1 MPVLKAK
8 DAGFCFGVK
17 NAVAKAFEMAGANE
31 SGRNLV
37 MLGELIHNAIVM
49 DRLKDAGFSIVDD
62 AKDVPPGSDVIIR
75 AHGVPRSQLEILK
88 DKGCVVTDCTC
99 PFVMKI
105 HKIVAKAAEE
115 GKNIIICGTPGH
127 PEVTGICGQTEDHPD
142 VKVAVITS
150 ESDLE
155 TLDFPIETAILV
167 SQTTFSTEKFKRI
180 CAAVENK
187 IEKNLVFDTICIT
200 TENRQTEAASISER
214 SDVMLVIGSGHSSNT
229 KKLMEVCSGR
239 CDRTY
244 LISGATELRELL
256 SAGLIKPSDT
266 VGITAGASTPED
278 IILEVVQ
285 TMNEED
291 VKNIEG
297 QEIPEENSGNEFTD
311 YVNSISQIRRGAVVE
326 GEITSADAD
335 YVYVDVHDK
344 SEGKIPIEE
353 FQGENEIDLDAA
365 IAEHKTVKVVVKKVR
380 NTDQG
385 KDIDLSMTAVD
396 YEKYKGEVKEAFD
409 NKTPITL
416 KLIRTVKDGL
426 IGSYH
431 GVEVYI
437 HKSQIK
443 FGEVKDL
450 ESYIGKE
457 LEVVITKFET
467 EKNRLRISGSHRQ
480 LAAREKAAKAAD
492 IWDNIEVGKRYTGV
506 VRSLPEF
513 GAFVDIGGVDGLVH
527 VSEITWVR
535 NQKPSDVLKVN
546 DEIEVYVKSF
556 DKESKKISLGY
567 KKEEDDPYYN
577 IAERIPEGSVVEGKI
592 VRICDF
598 GAFIELE
605 PGIDALCHISQIS
618 DKRLENPSEVLS
630 KGDIVRAR
638 VIKVDSEGRR
648 ISVSIKD
655 IAPINPPEVEE
666 VEEAEDEAAEAEA
679 PVEAPVEAAV
689 EAPAEEVAEVVAEK
703 AAPAEEAVETVA
715 EEAAP
720 VEEAV
725 EAVAEEA
732 APAEEAVEAP
742 AEEAAETPAE

>member
-1 MPVLKAK
+1 MPVICAK

-17 NAVAKAFEMAGANE
+17 NAVAKAFDMAEQGDP
-31 SGRNLV
+31 GQLV
-37 MLGELIHNAIVM
+37 MLGELTHNAIVM
-49 DRLKDAGFSIVDD
+49 DRLKRAGFSIVDK
-62 AKDVPPGSDVIIR
+62 AEDVPCGSKVIIR
-75 AHGVPRSQLEILK
+75 AHGVPKSEIEILK
-88 DKGCVVTDCTC
+88 SKDCIITDCTC
-99 PFVMKI
+99 PFVTKI
-105 HKIVAKAAEE
+105 HKIVAQAARE
-115 GKNIIICGTPGH
+115 GHNIIVCGTPGH
-127 PEVTGICGQTEDHPD
+127 PEVIGICGQTEDYPD
-142 VKVAVITS
+142 VKVAVISS

-155 TLDFPIETAILV
+155 KVDFPLNTAVLV
-167 SQTTFSTEKFKRI
+167 SQTTFSTEKFKNI
-180 CAAVENK
+180 CASVENK
-187 IEKNLVFDTICIT
+187 IANNLVFDTICIT
-200 TENRQTEAASISER
+200 TENRQKEAASISDR
-214 SDVMLVIGSGHSSNT
+214 ADVMLVIGSSHSSNT
-229 KKLMEVCSGR
+229 KKLMDVCSGR
-239 CDRTY
+239 CAGTY
-244 LISGATELRELL
+244 LISDAKELEGLL
-256 SAGLIKPSDT
+256 SQGLIKPSDT

-297 QEIPEENSGNEFTD
+297 QQIPEENSGNEFTD

-409 NKTPITL
+409 SKTPITL

-450 ESYIGKE
+450 DSYIGKE

-480 LAAREKAAKAAD
+480 LAAREKAAKAAN

-506 VRSLPEF
+506 VRSLPEL

-577 IAERIPEGSVVEGKI
+577 ITERIPEGSVVEGKV

-618 DKRLENPSEVLS
+618 DKRLDNPAEVLS
-630 KGDIVRAR
+630 KGDVVQAR
-638 VIKVDSEGRR
+638 VVKVDPEGRR

-655 IAPINPPEVEE
+655 IAPINPPEA
-666 VEEAEDEAAEAEA
+666 EEAEDEEAAEVVEAEA
-679 PVEAPVEAAV
+679 VEAPVEAV
-689 EAPAEEVAEVVAEK
+689 EEVAAEVV
-703 AAPAEEAVETVA
+703 EEAVAEAPVEEA
-715 EEAAP
+715 AEAVEEAAP
-720 VEEAV
+720 VEEVV
-725 EAVAEEA
+725 EAAEEA
-732 APAEEAVEAP
+732 AAEAP
-742 AEEAAETPAE
+742 AEEPAE

>member
-1 MPVLKAK
+1 MPVIKAK

-17 NAVAKAFEMAGANE
+17 NAVAKAFEMAG
-31 SGRNLV
+31 SKTPSDSLV
-37 MLGELIHNAIVM
+37 MLGELTHNSIVM
-49 DRLKDAGFSIVDD
+49 DRLKNEGFIIVDD
-62 AKDVPPGSDVIIR
+62 AEDVPEGSKVLIR
-75 AHGVPRSQLEILK
+75 AHGVPPSQIGILK
-88 DKGCVVTDCTC
+88 SKGCDITDCTC
-99 PFVMKI
+99 PFVTKI
-105 HKIVAKAAEE
+105 HKIVSDAASS
-115 GKNIIICGTPGH
+115 GKNIIVCGTPGH
-127 PEVTGICGQTEDHPD
+127 PEVIGICGEAEEYPD
-142 VKVAVITS
+142 VKVAVIAS
-150 ESDLE
+150 ADELES
-155 TLDFPIETAILV
+155 LDFPLDSAVLV

-180 CAAVENK
+180 CATVENK

-200 TENRQTEAASISER
+200 TENRQKEAASISER
-214 SDVMLVIGSGHSSNT
+214 ADVMLVIGSAHSSNT
-229 KKLMEVCSGR
+229 KKLMDVCSGR
-239 CDRTY
+239 CAGTY
-244 LISGATELRELL
+244 LISDAKELEGLL
-256 SAGLIKPSDT
+256 SQGLIKPSDT

-297 QEIPEENSGNEFTD
+297 QQIPEENSGNEFTD

-409 NKTPITL
+409 SKTPITL

-450 ESYIGKE
+450 DSYIGKE

-480 LAAREKAAKAAD
+480 LAAREKAAKAAN

-577 IAERIPEGSVVEGKI
+577 ITERIPEGSVVEGKV

-618 DKRLENPSEVLS
+618 DKRLDNPAEVLS
-630 KGDIVRAR
+630 KGDVVQAR
-638 VIKVDSEGRR
+638 VVKVDPEGRR

-655 IAPINPPEVEE
+655 IAPINPPEA
-666 VEEAEDEAAEAEA
+666 EEAEDEEAAEAVEA
-679 PVEAPVEAAV
+679 EAVEAPVEAV
-689 EAPAEEVAEVVAEK
+689 EEVAAEVV
-703 AAPAEEAVETVA
+703 EEAVAEAPVEEA
-715 EEAAP
+715 AEAVEEAAP
-720 VEEAV
+720 VEEVV
-725 EAVAEEA
+725 EAAEEA
-732 APAEEAVEAP
+732 AAEAP
-742 AEEAAETPAE
+742 AEEPAE